1 VVVRQVGLCLGV
13 CGLGGHKSLGGRGGG
28 VGERVGD
35 GVPTSS
41 VPVRAVLVRQPALRR
56 VESMAGETHTAAADD
71 ALEVHPEPGTKSEIK
86 RVSISLNKHC
96 KIYYF
101 TEISLVEFLEKI
113 E

>member
-13 CGLGGHKSLGGRGGG
+13 CGLGGHNSLGGRGGG

-56 VESMAGETHTAAADD
+56 VESMAGEAHTAAADD
-71 ALEVHPEPGTKSEIK
+71 ALEVHPEPAK
-86 RVSISLNKHC
+86 NK
-96 KIYYF
+96 KLKGIY
-101 TEISLVEFLEKI
+101 
-113 E
+113 